1 VFSTFGGID
10 VAATTVF
17 KRLASLIAA
26 QHDQPYSSVMA
37 WIISF
42 SLLRPA
48 VTCLHGSR
56 SHHGSLVTIG
66 SLDLAVSEGQV
77 LPSY

>member
-1 VFSTFGGID
+1 VSSTFGGMG

-26 QHDQPYSSVMA
+26 QHDQPYSSMA

-42 SLLRPA
+42 SLLRSA
-48 VTCLHGSR
+48 VTCLHGAW
-56 SHHGSLVTIG
+56 SHCGSPVTIG

-77 LPSY
+77 PPSH

>member
-1 VFSTFGGID
+1 

-26 QHDQPYSSVMA
+26 QRDQPYSSVMA

-42 SLLRPA
+42 SLLRSA
-48 VTCLHGSR
+48 VTCLHGAQ
-56 SHHGSLVTIG
+56 SHRGSPVTIG
-66 SLDLAVSEGQV
+66 SLDLAVSEGPV
-77 LPSY
+77 LPFH